1 MSNSIVW
8 SVWSLLL
15 FKYFSISLLFL
26 LSYFWFR
33 FSLVNFLCHNLGL
46 AYLQQNLK
54 LILDKLS
61 EIRLDKC
68 CQKDQTLF
76 AKYKKTWLRNLY
88 GKVWILFA
96 FQWRLLWWS
105 GFQKQSCNLRPG
117 KHFLYFVFCIF
128 APNVLLDNCQNRTIL
143 AKQVIFVF
151 IFKDLIANKTLSQ
164 CWRLNLSN
172 F

>member
-1 MSNSIVW
+1 MQNSHCLLGLVYNIVSIYCENSIVW

-117 KHFLYFVFCIF
+117 KHFLYFVFSPQMFC
-128 APNVLLDNCQNRTIL
+128 LTI
-143 AKQVIFVF
+143 VR
-151 IFKDLIANKTLSQ
+151 IAQ
-164 CWRLNLSN
+164 